1 MSKKNDETLAPEVAD
16 RESFQTFSPDSTP
29 ADVVTHDSFIDSK
42 IQDIVREQLKAINQN
57 VVYLGCTISSKDVKP
72 GKFKKDS
79 SGADTSERW
88 PDTYTV
94 DIQFQGGGFSVRV
107 DPMQYALLEADGTH
121 YLAKGVVSSKTND
134 YGYHVADMKILSFER
149 LF

>member
-1 MSKKNDETLAPEVAD
+1 MAKDDKTNNEASVA
-16 RESFQTFSPDSTP
+16 
-29 ADVVTHDSFIDSK
+29 THDEFTDSK

-72 GKFKKDS
+72 GKNKKDA
-79 SGADTSERW
+79 SGNELPERW

-107 DPMQYALLEADGTH
+107 DSMQYALLEADGTH

-134 YGYHVADMKILSFER
+134 YGYHVADMKIVSFER

>member
-1 MSKKNDETLAPEVAD
+1 MTKKNYETLAPDVAD
-16 RESFQTFSPDSTP
+16 KESFQTFSPDSTP
-29 ADVVTHDSFIDSK
+29 ADVVTHDAFTDSR
-42 IQDIVREQLKAINQN
+42 IQSIVREQLKAINQN

-72 GKFKKDS
+72 GKNKKDA
-79 SGADTSERW
+79 SGNELPERW

-107 DPMQYALLEADGTH
+107 DSMQYALLESDGTH

-134 YGYHVADMKILSFER
+134 YGYHVADMKIVSFER

>member
-1 MSKKNDETLAPEVAD
+1 MSKKNDETLSLDAAV

-57 VVYLGCTISSKDVKP
+57 VVYLGCTISSKDVKS
-72 GKFKKDS
+72 GKNKKDS
-79 SGADTSERW
+79 NGNELPEKW

-94 DIQFQGGGFSVRV
+94 EIQFQGSV
-107 DPMQYALLEADGTH
+107 
-121 YLAKGVVSSKTND
+121 
-134 YGYHVADMKILSFER
+134 LS
-149 LF
+149 